1 MYFWFYLLD
10 FLTTCIDFS
19 RRESF
24 ELSDLEAEM
33 TRVESFQAG
42 FERKVSGTPAL
53 AATLTGK
60 AVVRAGEKIGKAVR
74 VTDKKCVL

>member
-1 MYFWFYLLD
+1 
-10 FLTTCIDFS
+10 
-19 RRESF
+19 
-24 ELSDLEAEM
+24 M